1 MDKNKLSTYVEN
13 IKKNVFNNWVDVKG
27 SAKVVYER
35 TVSKTKRF
43 FDITYL
49 VFTLISYISF
59 VFYAGTII
67 KNYGFEDWI
76 SIVFLVVLCVYTI
89 VLVSCLCF
97 ASTLNQGNKRF
108 KAAWKVFSYFKY
120 ATYVI
125 GGVISILALISVFQ
139 NETNGWVIFVS
150 IISLISNLFKIA
162 FSLLAMTFKTGAG
175 IIGGFFKRRR
185 KRKLARKQVDDL
197 IVDVEAEPV
206 EDKVEDRMN

>member
-67 KNYGFEDWI
+67 
-76 SIVFLVVLCVYTI
+76 
-89 VLVSCLCF
+89 
-97 ASTLNQGNKRF
+97 
-108 KAAWKVFSYFKY
+108 
-120 ATYVI
+120 
-125 GGVISILALISVFQ
+125 
-139 NETNGWVIFVS
+139 
-150 IISLISNLFKIA
+150 
-162 FSLLAMTFKTGAG
+162 
-175 IIGGFFKRRR
+175 
-185 KRKLARKQVDDL
+185 
-197 IVDVEAEPV
+197 
-206 EDKVEDRMN
+206 

>member
-76 SIVFLVVLCVYTI
+76 SIVFLVVLCIYTV
-89 VLVSCLCF
+89 VLDENNE
-97 ASTLNQGNKRF
+97 STIKEWHTFLDSAGTRYKEELDQMKREGDLQGTHYDSIKDKIRF
-108 KAAWKVFSYFKY
+108 IKLKM
-120 ATYVI
+120 
-125 GGVISILALISVFQ
+125 
-139 NETNGWVIFVS
+139 
-150 IISLISNLFKIA
+150 SLIPFNTKNCSNL
-162 FSLLAMTFKTGAG
+162 
-175 IIGGFFKRRR
+175 
-185 KRKLARKQVDDL
+185 
-197 IVDVEAEPV
+197 
-206 EDKVEDRMN
+206 